1 MFKHDT
7 VCQIVVKVYQLCQ
20 IYGKCSKDMP
30 STNRVSREN
39 DISISAILKAVNAP
53 TVLEVV
59 TITLW
64 TWIVNVD
71 VTEEHSSLHV
81 AENRKKNGSWV
92 DYMWSLPSRK

>member
-1 MFKHDT
+1 MFFQKNTKFFAHP
-7 VCQIVVKVYQLCQ
+7 VN
-20 IYGKCSKDMP
+20 MP

-81 AENRKKNGSWV
+81 AENSKKKGSWV
-92 DYMWSLPSRK
+92 DYLWSLPSRK